1 MIVAVVAVRAF
12 GSSIGVDFPRLRSSI
27 KRDQTASG
35 SRLGVRVNANCYFG
49 NDAFERL
56 GGMFLLAHGQSG
68 IALLLGL
75 TGKMLLPCGLID
87 RQDAFDLTRGLV
99 LAVGSSAPL
108 IATTHGFTII
118 TTDGLRGP
126 IFLAVSKIFVLFA
139 ALVLAI
145 QTGFIA

>member
-1 MIVAVVAVRAF
+1 
-12 GSSIGVDFPRLRSSI
+12 
-27 KRDQTASG
+27 
-35 SRLGVRVNANCYFG
+35 
-49 NDAFERL
+49 
-56 GGMFLLAHGQSG
+56 MFLLAHGQSG

-87 RQDAFDLTRGLV
+87 RQDTFDLTRGLV

-108 IATTHGFTII
+108 IASAHGFAII

-126 IFLAVSKIFVLFA
+126 IFLAVSEIFVLFA